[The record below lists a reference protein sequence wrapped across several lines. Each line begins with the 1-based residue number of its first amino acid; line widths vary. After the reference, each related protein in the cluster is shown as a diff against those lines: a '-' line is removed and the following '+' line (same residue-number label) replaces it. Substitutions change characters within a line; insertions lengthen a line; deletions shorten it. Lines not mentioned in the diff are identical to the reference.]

1 MTIQKFF
8 ISRRV
13 EKLKNKRIRI
23 LRCAIGLQMLKDTSR
38 KRINYKSLM
47 IFKEIKSFFISNLS
61 LQEIKNI
68 QYSQVTLKF
77 IVKYKQNS

>member
-1 MTIQKFF
+1 MMIQKFF

-23 LRCAIGLQMLKDTSR
+23 LRCVIGLQMPKDTSR
-38 KRINYKSLM
+38 KRIGYKSLM
-47 IFKEIKSFFISNLS
+47 IFKEIKSFFLSNLR

-68 QYSQVTLKF
+68 QYLLVTLKS
-77 IVKYKQNS
+77 IVKY

>member
-1 MTIQKFF
+1 MMIQKFF

-23 LRCAIGLQMLKDTSR
+23 LRYAIGLQMLKDTSR

-68 QYSQVTLKF
+68 QYSQVILKF

>member
-1 MTIQKFF
+1 MMIQKFF

-23 LRCAIGLQMLKDTSR
+23 LHCVIGLQTLKDTSR
-38 KRINYKSLM
+38 KRIDYKSLM
-47 IFKEIKSFFISNLS
+47 IFKEIKSFFISNLR

-68 QYSQVTLKF
+68 QYLLVILKF
-77 IVKYKQNS
+77 IVKY